1 MPLIPLFLIAFGA
14 TVIAYPEFIAYI
26 IGSLFIIIGVNSLLL
41 MFALRRSQ
49 NSEKK
54 WSFGNYEIIRKR

>member
-1 MPLIPLFLIAFGA
+1 MPLIPLFLIAFGV

-26 IGSLFIIIGVNSLLL
+26 IGMLFIIVGINSFILAI
-41 MFALRRSQ
+41 ALRRSQ
-49 NSEKK
+49 NAEKK